1 MSTTTNT
8 RAEADVDV
16 LAFDLLKELVA
27 ITTDRWINPAR
38 VSALAQTWVPENLGA
53 QVRFLTQLKDLVRL
67 LPVQVF
73 PDLDSRQA
81 ALVAVQQALDQL
93 IDQEESQ
100 ASRDRHP

>member
-38 VSALAQTWVPENLGA
+38 VRALAQTWVP
-53 QVRFLTQLKDLVRL
+53 
-67 LPVQVF
+67 
-73 PDLDSRQA
+73 
-81 ALVAVQQALDQL
+81 
-93 IDQEESQ
+93 
-100 ASRDRHP
+100 